1 MKKELKYLEKV
12 LEIYTVA
19 ARREQAAY
27 DFYIAAAKKV
37 TSDSEKKIFLD
48 LAEFEM
54 QHLKLMEKHCERT
67 LERMKDVQRQGQ

>member
-1 MKKELKYLEKV
+1 MKKELKYLEKI
-12 LEIYTVA
+12 LEIYTIA

-37 TSDSEKKIFLD
+37 ASDEEKKIFLD

-54 QHLKLMEKHCERT
+54 QHLKLMEKHCART
-67 LERMKDVQRQGQ
+67 LARMKEVQQQG